1 MRFFRPISAGL
12 LLLFAFSQISYAADL
27 KISLLDSKSGHPLRW
42 KLVCVSFPAGDAKI
56 PTAADQPRGCR
67 RTDSVGTV
75 EFSLPDPVPETVN
88 IVLLTN
94 GLVECFAPRTFP
106 LAEAMKAGVVAN
118 NTCGDASTDLTEP
131 GELVLFG
138 HQKNLWQVLRSWD
151 QEF

>member
-12 LLLFAFSQISYAADL
+12 LLLCAFGQISYAADL

-42 KLVCVSFPAGDAKI
+42 KQVCVSFPAGDAAK
-56 PTAADQPRGCR
+56 PTAVDQSRGCH

-75 EFSLPDPVPETVN
+75 EFPLPDPVPETVS

-94 GLVECFAPRTFP
+94 GLVECFAPRTFSVG
-106 LAEAMKAGVVAN
+106 EAMKAGAVAK

-131 GELVLFG
+131 GEVVLFG

-151 QEF
+151 EEF